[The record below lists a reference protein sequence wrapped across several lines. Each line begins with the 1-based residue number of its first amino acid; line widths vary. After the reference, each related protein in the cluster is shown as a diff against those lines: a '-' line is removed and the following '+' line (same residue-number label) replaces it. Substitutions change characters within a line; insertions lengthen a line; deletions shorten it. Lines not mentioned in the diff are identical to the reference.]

1 MVAVTQ
7 SLFLP
12 HRKFLKSRFYTGE
25 APAALHKNS
34 LPFSKPTM
42 LWPQSKNRKIRM
54 GAMKNYL
61 LTLLQHCSEEKFG
74 QDAIEWAIVQG
85 HVTLTYDLEK
95 DVRQIMGN
103 DPNGGRDAV
112 TYDRIIQA
120 YRRAVSEHGEALVE
134 IYRTSG
140 LLEEILR
147 PIPLAV
153 AHQSKPELIGK

>member
-1 MVAVTQ
+1 
-7 SLFLP
+7 
-12 HRKFLKSRFYTGE
+12 
-25 APAALHKNS
+25 
-34 LPFSKPTM
+34 
-42 LWPQSKNRKIRM
+42 M

-95 DVRQIMGN
+95 DVQQIMGD

-112 TYDRIIQA
+112 TYDKIIEE
-120 YRRAVSEHGEALVE
+120 YRRTVSEHGEALVE
-134 IYRTSG
+134 IYRASG

-147 PIPLAV
+147 PIPLAG
-153 AHQSKPELIGK
+153 AHPSKSDLVGT